1 MQYRTFGP
9 LDWKVS
15 ALGFG
20 AMRLPMREDK
30 PDEIDEP
37 LAIKMIRHSI
47 DNGVNY
53 IDTAYPYHGGKS
65 EPLVSRV
72 LKDGYREK
80 VKVATKSP
88 SWMLTQPDDFDRYL
102 DEQLERLQI
111 DYVDFYLL
119 HSLNRHR
126 WPPLR
131 EMKIT
136 KQAEK
141 ALQDGRIKYFGFS
154 FHDDVETFK
163 SIVDDYDG
171 WTFCQIQYNFM
182 DTHYQAGIEGL
193 RYAAEKGLGVVIM
206 EPIRGGQLAVTPPAQ
221 VAEIWDQAPVRRSP
235 VDWALQWIWNQ
246 SEVSVVLSG
255 MSTMKQV
262 EENLAS
268 ADRSGVGTLSDDE
281 ISLVEKAAKAYD
293 ELSPIRCTA
302 CRYCMPCPH
311 GVDIPQVFRIYNDV
325 TLYGDT
331 ERPRRLYTL
340 RLTPEEC
347 ADRCVA
353 CGECLEK
360 CPQGIEIPGWMKK
373 ADALLAP

>member
-30 PDEIDEP
+30 LDEIDEP